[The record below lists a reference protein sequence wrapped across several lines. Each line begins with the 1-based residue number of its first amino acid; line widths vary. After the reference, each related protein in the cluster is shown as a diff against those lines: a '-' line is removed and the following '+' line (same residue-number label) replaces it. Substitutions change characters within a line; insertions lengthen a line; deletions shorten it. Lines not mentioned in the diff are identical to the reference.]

1 MTPIEVEVIRRK
13 LGIITENLR
22 ALKPVESLSVEE
34 YRRDLFRR
42 KGTERLLQELIEAAI
57 DINTH
62 LITAR
67 GQGPPDDYYDSFLKM
82 EELSVLSPELAQALA
97 PSADLRNRLVH
108 EYDLLD
114 DALILAAVT
123 TAQDLYARY
132 VKAVEDYLNTN
143 P

>member
-1 MTPIEVEVIRRK
+1 MTPIEAEVIRRK

-22 ALKPVESLSVEE
+22 ALQPVKSLSLEE

-42 KGTERLLQELIEAAI
+42 KGTERLLQELIEAAV

-62 LITAR
+62 LTTAQ

-82 EELSVLSPELAQALA
+82 GDLGVLSSELANGLA
-97 PSADLRNRLVH
+97 PSAGLRNRLVH

-114 DALILAAVT
+114 DELILASVR

-132 VKAVEDYLNTN
+132 VKAVEDFLKTN

>member
-1 MTPIEVEVIRRK
+1 MSPIEAEVIRRK

-22 ALKPVESLSVEE
+22 ALKPIGTLSSKE

-62 LITAR
+62 LATAQ
-67 GQGPPDDYYDSFLKM
+67 GQSPPDDYYESFLKM
-82 EELSVLSPELAQALA
+82 GDLGVLSSELANGLA
-97 PSADLRNRLVH
+97 PSAGLRNRLVH
-108 EYDLLD
+108 EYDVLD
-114 DALILAAVT
+114 DKLILAAVK

-132 VKAVEDYLNTN
+132 VKAVEDFLKTN